1 MASDYGVRPPG
12 YRLPESTRIGRVR
25 LQVSD
30 LARSISYYGDVI
42 GLRVLHRGGN
52 VAVLGPYD
60 EDRPLVD
67 LHERPGALPVPRH
80 GRFGLYH
87 FAILLP
93 HRADLGRFVAHLA
106 QQQVRVA
113 SADHLVSE
121 ALYLWDPD
129 GLGIEVYA
137 DRPPTEWRTN
147 GRELAM
153 TTDPLNVRELIETA
167 AGTSWSGMPKGTV
180 IGHVHLHV
188 GGLARAE
195 ATYHAALG
203 FDKIVWSYPGAL
215 FLSAGGYHHH
225 LGTNTWVEGGKPA
238 ADDEAR
244 LLEWELVLPSFDDV
258 QKTAAS
264 LANSGHH
271 VSGRGNDRFAADDWG
286 TRLRLTS
293 RE

>member
-1 MASDYGVRPPG
+1 MASEYGVRPPD
-12 YRLPESTRIGRVR
+12 YRLPDSTHIGRVR

-30 LARSISYYGDVI
+30 LAQSIAYYERVVGM
-42 GLRVLHRGGN
+42 RVLNRDPGS
-52 VAVLGPYD
+52 ATLGPHD
-60 EDRPLVD
+60 EDRPLIE
-67 LHERPGALPVPRH
+67 LRERVGALPVPPH

-87 FAILLP
+87 FAILVP
-93 HRADLGRFVAHLA
+93 QRADLGRFVAHLA
-106 QQQVRVA
+106 EQRVRVA

-137 DRPPTEWRTN
+137 DRPRSDWRVN

-153 TTDPLNVRELIETA
+153 TTDPLDLRALIQTA

-188 GGLARAE
+188 GGLPRAE

-203 FDKIVWSYPGAL
+203 FDKVVWSYPGAL
-215 FLSAGGYHHH
+215 FFSAGGYHHH
-225 LGTNTWVEGGKPA
+225 LGTNTWVEGAKPA

-244 LLEWELVLPSFDDV
+244 LLEWELVLPTFDDV
-258 QKTAAS
+258 ERVAAS
-264 LANSGHH
+264 LERSGHETDERD
-271 VSGRGNDRFAADDWG
+271 GDRVVRDDWG
-286 TRLRLTS
+286 TSLRLTS
-293 RE
+293 RG